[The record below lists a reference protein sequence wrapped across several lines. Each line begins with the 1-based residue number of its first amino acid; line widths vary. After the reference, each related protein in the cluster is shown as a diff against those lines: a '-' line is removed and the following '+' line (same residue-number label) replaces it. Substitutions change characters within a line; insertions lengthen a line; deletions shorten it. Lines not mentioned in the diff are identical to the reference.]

1 MIPIRDQVSEIRWV
15 DWARGD
21 DCALA
26 DGIRVKYL
34 FGWIVFLDKKVLPGG
49 RIFLGSESWRIN
61 PFLLKWKHSCGI

>member
-34 FGWIVFLDKKVLPGG
+34 FGWIVFWIRRFCPVGEF
-49 RIFLGSESWRIN
+49 FLGVNHGGSTPS
-61 PFLLKWKHSCGI
+61 F